1 MNQDYLRLVSEDDGY
16 YIIGIINGEK
26 IVEHVGDNLSKKDLK
41 KIKKEYRKRFS
52 IENIEEV
59 H

>member
-16 YIIGIINGEK
+16 YIIGMINGEK